1 MNRAILVALGTG
13 AIITS
18 AAAISV
24 GTAATPAPVK
34 VTHTELEKARIH
46 MGAREQQ
53 REQIETRYRVVRA
66 QCDALRGFQRDNCLV
81 GAHAFKGRALL
92 EAQQPYARS

>member
-24 GTAATPAPVK
+24 GTASAPIPEK

-46 MGAREQQ
+46 TGAREQQ
-53 REQIETRYRVVRA
+53 RERIEARYRLVRA
-66 QCDALRGFQRDNCLV
+66 QCEALRGFQRDTCLV
-81 GAHAFKGRALL
+81 DAHAFKGRALL
-92 EAQQPYARS
+92 EAQQPYAQS